1 MYQAVLIDDEPFVLE
16 SLSQAIDWSGFHLE
30 IGLTSTDP
38 VSALDFIL
46 THPVDLV
53 ITDVSMPVLN
63 GMQLIQRIKQVKPSV
78 YVIVLSA
85 FNNFE
90 YVKSALR
97 YGAENYLLKPLDP
110 DELSDTISQIV
121 HHLRER
127 EQMTSTY
134 GRSMMTFRS
143 AFTEQWLKNV
153 ISGNDLLN
161 KADMLGVNLNCEHFT
176 AAVFSCPEGH
186 EQSMS
191 RFFDLLL
198 HYLPGHYLGNF
209 YFETPLK
216 LVCVLSPYTQES
228 KGIREFL
235 TPVIRHALSDR
246 LPVFASI
253 GTTVN
258 HYSHVPQS
266 YQQAC
271 SLSFLKDS
279 GLTFAFCEAS
289 PQLLANAKAAV
300 ECYEE
305 SGDPRSLEPFFEE
318 NPVRELA
325 LQILSLRIHDLM
337 QKQPDSSQSLPE
349 VTELLHALPSETA
362 KAAVWKHYTSHFLE
376 HTAMLLT
383 RTQQPVYPMVDAV
396 IRRVQEFSDKDISLK
411 TLASKLNVSPSYLGT
426 AFRQQTGC
434 YFNDYLTDARLKY
447 AANLLENT
455 DLKIKDIVDR
465 IGFSSQTYFN
475 RAFKRSFGTS
485 PVNYRRERKM
495 KELQGN

>member
-16 SLSQAIDWSGFHLE
+16 SLSQAIDWSGFHFD
-30 IGLTSTDP
+30 ICFTSTDP
-38 VSALDFIL
+38 LAALDFVL

-53 ITDVSMPVLN
+53 ITDVSMPGLN
-63 GMQLIQRIKQVKPSV
+63 GMQLIQRIKQAKPSV

-85 FNNFE
+85 YNNFE

-121 HHLRER
+121 HHIRER
-127 EQMTSTY
+127 EQIVSTY
-134 GRSMMTFRS
+134 GSSMMTFRS

-153 ISGNDLLN
+153 ISGNDLLS
-161 KADMLGVNLNCEHFT
+161 KADMLGINLERESFT
-176 AAVFSCPEGH
+176 VAVFSCPDGN
-186 EQSMS
+186 EQKMS

-198 HYLPGHYLGNF
+198 YYLPRHYLGNF

-216 LVCVLSPYTQES
+216 LVCVLSPYPQETTS
-228 KGIREFL
+228 IQDFL
-235 TPVIRHALSDR
+235 LPIIRHALCDGF
-246 LPVFASI
+246 PVFSSV
-253 GTTVN
+253 GSTVT

-279 GLTFAFCEAS
+279 SLSYIFFETSSLSNTLVKDVLT
-289 PQLLANAKAAV
+289 Q
-300 ECYEE
+300 YEE
-305 SGDPRSLEPFFEE
+305 TGDTAKLALLFSQNPARS
-318 NPVRELA
+318 LA
-325 LQILSLRIHDLM
+325 LQILSFRIHELNEH
-337 QKQPDSSQSLPE
+337 QPDCIQL
-349 VTELLHALPSETA
+349 TEELAALPDADANALT
-362 KAAVWKHYTSHFLE
+362 WQQYTIQFLE

-383 RTQQPVYPMVDAV
+383 RIQHPVYPMVDAV

-447 AANLLENT
+447 AATLLENT

-475 RAFKRSFGTS
+475 RAFKRSFGVS

-495 KELQGN
+495 KELQGK

>member
-16 SLSQAIDWSGFHLE
+16 SLSQAIDWSGFHLN
-30 IGLTSTDP
+30 ISLASTDP
-38 VSALDFIL
+38 LAALNFVL

-53 ITDVSMPVLN
+53 ITDVSMPTLN
-63 GMQLIQRIKQVKPSV
+63 GMQLIQRIKQAKPSV
-78 YVIVLSA
+78 YIIVLSA
-85 FNNFE
+85 YNNFE

-121 HHLRER
+121 HHIKER
-127 EQMTSTY
+127 EQIVSTY
-134 GRSMMTFRS
+134 GSSMMTFRS
-143 AFTEQWLKNV
+143 AFTEQWLKNMCTGTDLLSKAEMLGINLNRDYFTVSV
-153 ISGNDLLN
+153 ISCPSGN
-161 KADMLGVNLNCEHFT
+161 
-176 AAVFSCPEGH
+176 
-186 EQSMS
+186 EQQMS

-198 HYLPGHYLGNF
+198 YHLPGHYLGNF

-216 LVCVLSPYTQES
+216 LVCVLSPYPQETTNI
-228 KGIREFL
+228 KEFL
-235 TPVIRHALSDR
+235 IPLIHRAHSDG
-246 LPVFASI
+246 LLVFASI
-253 GTTVN
+253 GSTVN

-266 YQQAC
+266 YQQAD

-279 GLTFAFCEAS
+279 SLHYVFCE
-289 PQLLANAKAAV
+289 PLLASAV
-300 ECYEE
+300 SVKDALAHYEE
-305 SGDPRSLEPFFEE
+305 TGETNRLDSLFSDADARSASL
-318 NPVRELA
+318 L
-325 LQILSLRIHDLM
+325 LLSLRIHDL
-337 QKQPDSSQSLPE
+337 QHQQPEETVFSSEISA
-349 VTELLHALPSETA
+349 LLSTLPSESSSPQI
-362 KAAVWKHYTSHFLE
+362 WQQYTLQFLE
-376 HTAMLLT
+376 
-383 RTQQPVYPMVDAV
+383 RTSQILSRVQQPIYPMVDAV

-411 TLASKLNVSPSYLGT
+411 TLASKLNVSASYLGT

-485 PVNYRRERKM
+485 PVTYRRERKM